1 MILGPLLVGLSTTCA
16 TFAGGALA
24 LRFHSRLAA
33 LIGLSSGAIIGVA
46 LIDLLPEA
54 MSLAGQEHGVRE
66 LMLAAT
72 CGLVGYLLLDRLLSR
87 FAGGRGHL
95 GPASLTAHSM
105 MDGLGIG
112 LAFQVST
119 ADGIIVAI
127 AVLAHDLLDGAN
139 TVALS
144 IAGGSPPAGA
154 KRWLLADAVAPL
166 VGIGVA
172 RLIHVPATTLAVLL
186 AFFAGGFLYIG
197 VGELLPR
204 SLEGADSF
212 AKSLSVALGAG
223 LIYAIVRTIG

>member
-1 MILGPLLVGLSTTCA
+1 MIAGPLLVGLTTTGA

-24 LRFHSRLAA
+24 LRYHSRLEA

-46 LIDLLPEA
+46 MLDLLPEA
-54 MSLAGQEHGVRE
+54 MSLAGDAHGVRG
-66 LMLAAT
+66 LMFAAT
-72 CGLVGYLLLDRLLSR
+72 CGMIAYLLLDRLLSR
-87 FAGGRGHL
+87 ATGGRSHL
-95 GPASLTAHSM
+95 GPASLTAHST

-119 ADGIIVAI
+119 ADGLIVAI

-154 KRWLLADAVAPL
+154 RRWLLADAIAPL
-166 VGIGVA
+166 IGIGIA
-172 RLIHVPATTLAVLL
+172 RLVHVQATTLAVLL

-197 VGELLPR
+197 ASELLPR
-204 SLEGADSF
+204 SREGTDSL

-223 LIYAIVRTIG
+223 LIYVIVRAAG